1 MTPPPTTVTR
11 RTNVLA
17 LHRLFL
23 EQQIAAGKPAKGLDQ
38 AFAASLEISPSMWS
52 QIKSARP
59 IGDTL
64 ARQIERHARVDIGWL
79 DAQHATEHPDP
90 AEERF
95 VALAREAWR
104 AANARGKRELRLW
117 LTQRASPARPQE
129 ASGAGPDA
137 QAAAT
142 AAQRPGGGPR
152 KAGK

>member
-64 ARQIERHARVDIGWL
+64 ARQIERHARMDIGWL
-79 DAQHATEHPDP
+79 DTQHATEHPDP

-95 VALAREAWR
+95 VALARDAWR
-104 AANARGKRELRLW
+104 SANAKGKRELRLW
-117 LTQRASPARPQE
+117 LTARAIAGEPKSSSSSSPCDDKPPNAR
-129 ASGAGPDA
+129 
-137 QAAAT
+137 
-142 AAQRPGGGPR
+142 
-152 KAGK
+152 K